1 MTTEQTMGLPPDAP
15 HVQCRARAGS
25 LSRLTVTGKCRAPAV
40 CECEC
45 DCKLPSKAV
54 STSRAVDLRESVYND
69 NLSEVNSRD
78 MFFFFDETRHVFA
91 DKREDCRHLQHIS
104 TIKCHIIQVH
114 KHDTVYPNGVV
125 G

>member
-1 MTTEQTMGLPPDAP
+1 MGLPPDTP
-15 HVQCRARAGS
+15 HVQCRARAGP
-25 LSRLTVTGKCRAPAV
+25 LSSLTVTGKCRAPAV

-78 MFFFFDETRHVFA
+78 MFFF
-91 DKREDCRHLQHIS
+91 L
-104 TIKCHIIQVH
+104 
-114 KHDTVYPNGVV
+114 
-125 G
+125 